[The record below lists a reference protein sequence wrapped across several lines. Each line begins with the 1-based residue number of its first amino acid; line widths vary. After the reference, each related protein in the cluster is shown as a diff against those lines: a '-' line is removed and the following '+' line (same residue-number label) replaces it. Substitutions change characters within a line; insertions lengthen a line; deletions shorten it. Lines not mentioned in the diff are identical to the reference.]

1 MIYSGMFSISPITSA
16 KDTSLLMETP
26 SLSGLQPVFDC

>member
-1 MIYSGMFSISPITSA
+1 MIHFCMFSISPISSA

-26 SLSGLQPVFDC
+26 SLSGLQPIFDC